1 MRIGV
6 PKETAAGEHRV
17 ALVPEVVSKLKAKGL
32 DVVVQSG
39 AGEDALLTDAA
50 YIAAGAEITPDAAKV
65 WGSDVVVTIAPPDP
79 QAIRGLGSG
88 SILIGFLAPLTSPQT
103 TRALA
108 EAKATAFAMEAI
120 PRISRAQAMDA
131 LSSQANVAGYRAAL
145 LGAEEMGRFYPM
157 LMTAAGTIPP
167 AKVLVLGVGVAGL
180 QALATAKRL
189 GARTTGYDVRP
200 EVAEQVE
207 SLGAQWLDLGIEASG
222 EGGYARELTE
232 QERAQQQQALTDA
245 IKGFDVVIT
254 TALVPGRPAPRLVTA
269 EAVEGMKPGS
279 VIVDLAG
286 EAGGNCELTEPG
298 QTTVKHDVKIVSPL
312 NLPAGMAEHS
322 SQLFARNVQA
332 LLDLF
337 VGEDGELQLDFDDE
351 IVKGACIMR
360 DGEIVNP
367 GSESGSGG
375 LMILAST
382 LTTNLA
388 ILVLAGF
395 IGFVVISKVPNTLH
409 TPLMSGTNAIH
420 GIVLLGG
427 LLVVGAS
434 GNGTFNKVILVIAI
448 AFGTINVVGGF
459 LVTDRMLEMFKSKPK
474 SAGRGRQGKASR
486 ERASAGNVLP
496 AGPELPGRPLHR
508 RLRAVHPGAAR
519 ALGPDDR
526 GTGQPHRGRRHDDR
540 SDRHAS
546 EPGRGQLGAD
556 RDRRGARHRR
566 RHPGAHA
573 R

>member
-39 AGEDALLTDAA
+39 AGADALLSDAA
-50 YIAAGAEITPDAAKV
+50 FTEAGAQITSDAGEA
-65 WGSDVVVTIAPPDP
+65 WGCDVVLTIAPPDP
-79 QAIRGLGSG
+79 QTIRGLGSG

-108 EAKATAFAMEAI
+108 DAGATAFAMESI

-131 LSSQANVAGYRAAL
+131 LSSQSNVAGYRAAL
-145 LGAEEMGRFYPM
+145 LAAEEMGRFFPM

-207 SLGAQWLDLGIEASG
+207 SLGAQWLDLGLEASG

-232 QERAQQQQALTDA
+232 EERARQQQAMNDA

-279 VIVDLAG
+279 VIIDLAG

-298 QTTVKHDVKIVSPL
+298 QTVVRHDVKIVSPL
-312 NLPAGMAEHS
+312 NLPASMAEHS
-322 SQLFARNVQA
+322 SQLFARNVLA
-332 LLDLF
+332 LLELF
-337 VGEDGELQLDFDDE
+337 VGEDGALSLDFDDE
-351 IVKGACIMR
+351 IVKGSCVVR

-367 GSESGSGG
+367 GAKAAVE
-375 LMILAST
+375 AST
-382 LTTNLA
+382 
-388 ILVLAGF
+388 
-395 IGFVVISKVPNTLH
+395 S
-409 TPLMSGTNAIH
+409 
-420 GIVLLGG
+420 
-427 LLVVGAS
+427 
-434 GNGTFNKVILVIAI
+434 
-448 AFGTINVVGGF
+448 
-459 LVTDRMLEMFKSKPK
+459 
-474 SAGRGRQGKASR
+474 
-486 ERASAGNVLP
+486 
-496 AGPELPGRPLHR
+496 
-508 RLRAVHPGAAR
+508 
-519 ALGPDDR
+519 
-526 GTGQPHRGRRHDDR
+526 
-540 SDRHAS
+540 
-546 EPGRGQLGAD
+546 
-556 RDRRGARHRR
+556 
-566 RHPGAHA
+566 
-573 R
+573 